1 MNEPHAV
8 YRHFDAMG
16 RLLYVGCSMN
26 VLLRTQSH
34 KRNPWFYNIAKIT
47 IDWFPSVVA
56 AMDAEAAAI
65 LDEKPLHNKRGCHA
79 DMRKKATCTDPKP
92 RWPSIPADVVKL
104 GASKWHNPDMF
115 TPYAALVVF
124 HDAGFRWVSRT
135 TLNDNLGPR
144 SKPKGDYA
152 KEGQT

>member
-1 MNEPHAV
+1 MGEPHAV

-16 RLLYVGCSMN
+16 RLLYVGCSMS

-56 AMDAEAAAI
+56 ASVAEAAAI

-79 DMRKKATCTDPKP
+79 DMRKKATCTAPKP
-92 RWPSIPADVVKL
+92 RWPSIPDDVVKA
-104 GASKWHNPDMF
+104 GADKWHMPDVF
-115 TPYAALVVF
+115 TWQAAIKVF
-124 HDAGFRWVSRT
+124 HDAGFPWVTRA
-135 TLNDNLGPR
+135 TLNDNIGTR
-144 SKPKGDYA
+144 SAPKL
-152 KEGQT
+152 KEGSQDG